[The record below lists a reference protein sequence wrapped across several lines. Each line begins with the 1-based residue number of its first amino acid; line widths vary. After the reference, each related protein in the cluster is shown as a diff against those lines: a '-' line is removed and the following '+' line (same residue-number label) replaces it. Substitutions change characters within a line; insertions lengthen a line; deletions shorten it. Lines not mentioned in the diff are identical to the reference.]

1 MNNRKIFTGLFW
13 KFGERMSAQL
23 VTFIVSVILARLL
36 SPQDYGN
43 IALVTVFITIAN
55 VFVVSGFGSALIQK
69 LEVDNIDY
77 SSVFYVNIVFS
88 CFIYLI
94 IFIISP
100 AVANFYASPILCP
113 VLRVLG
119 LRIPIAAI
127 NSVQQAYVSRNML
140 FKKFFFSTLFGTLLS
155 GVVGCIMAY
164 MGYGIWALVAQY
176 LVNTSVDTV
185 VLWFTVKWRPDFVF
199 SIKRVKV
206 LFSYGWKLL
215 LSGLLDT
222 GYTQLRSLVI
232 GKKYT
237 SSDLAYYNRGQQ
249 YPQLV
254 VTNINT
260 SISSVL
266 FPAISKCQDDLSK
279 VKSMTRRAIKI
290 SSYIMWPLMIGLGV
304 VAEPLVSFML
314 TDKWLPCVPYLQI
327 ACFTYAF
334 WPIHTAN
341 LEALKAIGRSD
352 IFLRLEIIKKIIG
365 LLLLV
370 ATMNYGVMAIALS
383 LIVSTIISSF
393 INASPNKKLL
403 GYSYVDQIKDIVPAF
418 LLSCLMG
425 VVIYPLSFFINN
437 LLMLIVIQIVLGAVF
452 YIVLSR
458 IFRLESFMYILG
470 IISQR
475 KKRKNNYG

>member
-1 MNNRKIFTGLFW
+1 MNKVLSGLFW
-13 KFGERMSAQL
+13 KFGERISAQL
-23 VTFIVSVILARLL
+23 VTFIVSIVLARLL
-36 SPQDYGN
+36 SPDDYGN

-55 VFVVSGFGSALIQK
+55 VFVVNGFGSALIQK
-69 LEVDNIDY
+69 QEADNVDF
-77 SSVFYVNIVFS
+77 SSVFYANIVFS
-88 CFIYLI
+88 CFLYVI
-94 IFIISP
+94 IFLVSP
-100 AVANFYASPILCP
+100 VVADFYASPILCP

-119 LRIPIAAI
+119 LRIPVAAI
-127 NSVQQAYVSRNML
+127 NSVQQAYVSRHML

-155 GVVGCIMAY
+155 GVVGCVMAY
-164 MGYGIWALVAQY
+164 MGFGIWALVAQY
-176 LVNTSVDTV
+176 LVNTSVDTI
-185 VLWFTVKWRPDFVF
+185 VLWFTVRWRPDFVF
-199 SIKRVKV
+199 SFSRVKV
-206 LFSYGWKLL
+206 LLSYGWKLL

-222 GYTQLRSLVI
+222 GYTQLRSLII

-237 SSDLAYYNRGQQ
+237 SADLAYYNRGQQ

-266 FPAISKCQDDLSK
+266 FPAISKCQDDLSR
-279 VKSMTRRAIKI
+279 VKSMTRRAIKT

-304 VAEPLVSFML
+304 IAEPLVSFML

-352 IFLRLEIIKKIIG
+352 IFLQLEILKKGIG
-365 LLLLV
+365 LVLLFL
-370 ATMNYGVMAIALS
+370 TMNYGVMAIALS
-383 LIVSTIISSF
+383 LVVSTIISSF

-403 GYSYVDQIKDIVPAF
+403 GYSYFDQIKDMVP
-418 LLSCLMG
+418 LL
-425 VVIYPLSFFINN
+425 
-437 LLMLIVIQIVLGAVF
+437 LISTQVLLGAVI

-470 IISQR
+470 IISSR
-475 KKRKNNYG
+475 KRG

>member
-1 MNNRKIFTGLFW
+1 MRINNIISSLVW
-13 KFGERMSAQL
+13 KFAERISAQL
-23 VTFIVSVILARLL
+23 VTFIVSIILARLL

-69 LEVDNIDY
+69 QKTDNIDF
-77 SSVFYVNIVFS
+77 SSVFYANIVFS
-88 CFIYLI
+88 CFLYSLIY
-94 IFIISP
+94 FMSP
-100 AVANFYASPILCP
+100 IVANFYDSPILCP

-127 NSVQQAYVSRNML
+127 NSIQQAYVSRNML

-164 MGYGIWALVAQY
+164 MGYGIWSLVAQY
-176 LVNTSVDTV
+176 LVNTSVDTI

-249 YPQLV
+249 YPQLI

-266 FPAISKCQDDLSK
+266 FPAISKYQDDLSK
-279 VKSMTRRAIKI
+279 VKSMTRRAIKT

-304 VAEPLVSFML
+304 IAEPLVSLML
-314 TDKWLPCVPYLQI
+314 TDKWLPCVSYLQI

-352 IFLRLEIIKKIIG
+352 IFLKLEVLKKGIG
-365 LLLLV
+365 LLLLI

-383 LIVSTIISSF
+383 LIVSTIVSSF

-403 GYSYVDQIKDIVPAF
+403 GYSYVDQIKDMMPAF
-418 LLSCLMG
+418 LLSCVMG
-425 VVIYPLSFFINN
+425 IVIYPLSFFIND
-437 LLMLIVIQIVLGAVF
+437 LLMLIVIQIVLGAIF
-452 YIVLSR
+452 YILLSR
-458 IFRLESFMYILG
+458 ILKLESFMYILG
-470 IISQR
+470 TIL
-475 KKRKNNYG
+475 KRKRG

>member
-1 MNNRKIFTGLFW
+1 MSNTFNSKSKVISSLLW
-13 KFGERMSAQL
+13 KFSERISAQL

-69 LEVDNIDY
+69 IEVDNTDY

-94 IFIISP
+94 IFLISP
-100 AVANFYASPILCP
+100 AVANFYDSPILCP

-119 LRIPIAAI
+119 LRIPIAAV

-155 GVVGCIMAY
+155 GVIGCVMAY

-176 LVNTSVDTV
+176 LVNTSVDTI

-237 SSDLAYYNRGQQ
+237 SSDLAYYNRGDQ

-279 VKSMTRRAIKI
+279 VKSMTRRAIKT

-304 VAEPLVSFML
+304 VAEPLVSLML

-327 ACFTYAF
+327 ACVTYAF

-365 LLLLV
+365 LFLLL

-403 GYSYVDQIKDIVPAF
+403 GYNYVDQIKDMMPAF
-418 LLSCLMG
+418 LLSCVMG
-425 VVIYPLSFFINN
+425 TIIYPLSFYINN
-437 LLMLIVIQIVLGAVF
+437 SLMLIVIQILIGAIF
-452 YIVLSR
+452 YILLSR
-458 IFRLESFMYILG
+458 ILKLESFMYILG
-470 IISQR
+470 IIS
-475 KKRKNNYG
+475 KRKRE

>member
-1 MNNRKIFTGLFW
+1 MNNVNVLKNLFW
-13 KFGERMSAQL
+13 KFGERISAQL
-23 VTFIVSVILARLL
+23 VTFFVSVILARIL
-36 SPQDYGN
+36 SPTDYGA
-43 IALVTVFITIAN
+43 IALVTIFITIAN

-69 LEVDNIDY
+69 TNADNIDF
-77 SSVFYVNIVFS
+77 SSVFFVNIFFS
-88 CFIYLI
+88 IIVYILLFISAPY
-94 IFIISP
+94 
-100 AVANFYASPILCP
+100 VASFYHMDILCS

-127 NSVQQAYVSRNML
+127 NSVQQAYVSKNMM
-140 FKKFFFSTLFGTLLS
+140 FKKFFLSTLFGTTIS

-164 MGYGIWALVAQY
+164 SGCGIWSLVAQY

-199 SIKRVKV
+199 SLSRVKD

-222 GYTQLRSLVI
+222 GYNQLRSLVI

-237 SSDLAYYNRGQQ
+237 ASDLAYYNRGQQ
-249 YPQLV
+249 YPQLIV
-254 VTNINT
+254 SNINS

-266 FPAISKCQDDLSK
+266 FPAIAANQNNLSK
-279 VKSMTRRAIKI
+279 VKSMTRRAIKT

-304 VAEPLVSFML
+304 IAYPLVLWML

-327 ACFTYAF
+327 ACFTYGF

-352 IFLRLEIIKKIIG
+352 IFLKLEILKKGIG

-403 GYSYVDQIKDIVPAF
+403 GYSYADQIKDMAPAF

-425 VVIYPLSFFINN
+425 AVIYPLSFFINN
-437 LLMLIVIQIVLGAVF
+437 SLILIASQVLVGALF
-452 YIVLSR
+452 YILLSR
-458 IFRLESFMYILG
+458 VFRLESFMYMIG
-470 IISQR
+470 IIS
-475 KKRKNNYG
+475 KRKRN

>member
-1 MNNRKIFTGLFW
+1 MNKVLSGLFW
-13 KFGERMSAQL
+13 KFGERISAQL
-23 VTFIVSVILARLL
+23 VTFIVSIVLARLL
-36 SPQDYGN
+36 SPDDYGN

-55 VFVVSGFGSALIQK
+55 VFVVNGFGSALIQK
-69 LEVDNIDY
+69 QEADNVDF
-77 SSVFYVNIVFS
+77 SSVFYANIVFS
-88 CFIYLI
+88 CFLYVI
-94 IFIISP
+94 IFFFSP
-100 AVANFYASPILCP
+100 VVADFYASPILCP

-119 LRIPIAAI
+119 LRIPVAAI
-127 NSVQQAYVSRNML
+127 NSVQQAYVSRHML

-155 GVVGCIMAY
+155 GVVGCVMAY
-164 MGYGIWALVAQY
+164 MGFGIWALVAQY
-176 LVNTSVDTV
+176 LVNTSVDTI
-185 VLWFTVKWRPDFVF
+185 VLWFTVRWRPDFVF
-199 SIKRVKV
+199 SFSRVKV
-206 LFSYGWKLL
+206 LLSYGWKLL

-222 GYTQLRSLVI
+222 GYTQLRSLII

-237 SSDLAYYNRGQQ
+237 SADLAYYNRGQQ

-266 FPAISKCQDDLSK
+266 FPAISKCQDDLSR
-279 VKSMTRRAIKI
+279 VKSMTRRAIKT

-304 VAEPLVSFML
+304 IAEPLVSFML

-352 IFLRLEIIKKIIG
+352 IFLQLEILKKGIG
-365 LLLLV
+365 LVLLFL
-370 ATMNYGVMAIALS
+370 TMNYGVMAIALS
-383 LIVSTIISSF
+383 LVVSTIISSF

-403 GYSYVDQIKDIVPAF
+403 GYSYFDQIKDMVPSF
-418 LLSCLMG
+418 LLSCVMG
-425 VVIYPLSFFINN
+425 IIIYPLSFFISNS
-437 LLMLIVIQIVLGAVF
+437 LLLISTQVLLGAVI

-470 IISQR
+470 IISSR
-475 KKRKNNYG
+475 KRG

>member
-1 MNNRKIFTGLFW
+1 MNKTFFYNLLW
-13 KFGERMSAQL
+13 KFGERICAQL
-23 VTFIVSVILARLL
+23 VTFIVSIVLARLL
-36 SPQDYGN
+36 SPDDYGA
-43 IALVTVFITIAN
+43 ITLVTIFITIAN
-55 VFVVSGFGSALIQK
+55 VFVVNGFGSALIQK
-69 LEVDNIDY
+69 QKINNIDF

-88 CFIYLI
+88 LCVYCILYVC
-94 IFIISP
+94 SP
-100 AVANFYASPILCP
+100 YIANFYKMDIICP
-113 VLRVLG
+113 VLRVLS

-127 NSVQQAYVSRNML
+127 NSVQQAYVSRHMM
-140 FKKFFFSTLFGTLLS
+140 FKKFFISTLFGTLLS
-155 GVVGCIMAY
+155 GIIGCIMAY
-164 MGYGIWALVAQY
+164 RGFGIWALVAQY
-176 LVNTSVDTV
+176 ITNTTVDTI
-185 VLWFTVKWRPDFVF
+185 VLWFTVKWRPDTVF
-199 SIKRVKV
+199 SWSRVKN
-206 LFSYGWKLL
+206 LLSYGWKLL
-215 LSGLLDT
+215 LSGLIDT
-222 GYTQLRSLVI
+222 GYQQLTSLII
-232 GKKYT
+232 GTKYT

-266 FPAISKCQDDLSK
+266 FPTISANQDNLEI
-279 VKSMTRRAIKI
+279 VKSMTRRAIKT

-304 VAEPLVSFML
+304 VAEPLVSLML
-314 TDKWLPCVPYLQI
+314 TNKWLPCVPYLQI

-352 IFLRLEIIKKIIG
+352 IFLRLEVLKKGIG
-365 LLLLV
+365 LLLLI
-370 ATMNYGVMAIALS
+370 AMMNYGVMAIALS
-383 LIVSTIISSF
+383 LIVSTIVSSF
-393 INASPNKKLL
+393 INSSPNKKIL
-403 GYSYVDQIKDIVPAF
+403 GYSYVDQIKDIAPAF

-458 IFRLESFMYILG
+458 VFRLESFMYILG

-475 KKRKNNYG
+475 KRRKNNYG

>member
-1 MNNRKIFTGLFW
+1 MDKIFTGLLW
-13 KFGERMSAQL
+13 KFSERILAQA
-23 VTFIVSVILARLL
+23 VTFIVSIILARLL
-36 SPQDYGN
+36 SPDDYGN

-55 VFVVSGFGSALIQK
+55 VFVVNGFGSALIQK
-69 LEVDNIDY
+69 LEVDNTDY
-77 SSVFYVNIVFS
+77 SSVFFANIVFS
-88 CFIYLI
+88 CFLYLI

-100 AVANFYASPILCP
+100 IVSNFYSSPILCP

-155 GVVGCIMAY
+155 GIVGCIMAY
-164 MGYGIWALVAQY
+164 VGYGIWALVVQY
-176 LVNTSVDTV
+176 LANTSVDTV

-199 SIKRVKV
+199 SISRVRI

-237 SSDLAYYNRGQQ
+237 SSDLAYYNRGDQ

-254 VTNINT
+254 VININT
-260 SISSVL
+260 SISSVM
-266 FPAISKCQDDLSK
+266 FPAISKCQDDLAK
-279 VKSMTRRAIKI
+279 VKSMTRRAIKT
-290 SSYIMWPLMIGLGV
+290 SSYIMWPLMIGLDI
-304 VAEPLVSFML
+304 VAKPLISLML
-314 TDKWLPCVPYLQI
+314 TDKWLPCVPYLQV

-352 IFLRLEIIKKIIG
+352 IYLRLEILKKGIG
-365 LLLLV
+365 LLLLL

-403 GYSYVDQIKDIVPAF
+403 GYSYIDQIKDMMPAF
-418 LLSCLMG
+418 LLSCVMG

-437 LLMLIVIQIVLGAVF
+437 SLILIIIQIILGAIV
-452 YIVLSR
+452 YILLSR
-458 IFRLESFMYILG
+458 ILKLESFMYILNIVKG
-470 IISQR
+470 NR
-475 KKRKNNYG
+475 